1 MTPRPLRLAVIQ
13 HQSDAPPGLLGDW
26 AAGRGLDVTVLRG
39 DRGAR
44 LPEPPAVDL
53 VAVLGAY
60 ARAVPGARDWV
71 DRELGWLTRLAGAG
85 VPVLG
90 ICFGAQALAVAL
102 GGGGVRR
109 AERLEVGWVA
119 VDGLVD
125 SGPWFAFHEDV
136 IEPPPGATVL
146 GHNDVGLQAFSAG
159 RNLGVQFHPEVTPA
173 MVDAWAARRVLD
185 LALAGVAPAELCAET
200 EERAPWAAAAARRL
214 FDTFLRRALTLQLDP
229 APARPARRAKLSL
242 TR

>member
-26 AAGRGLDVTVLRG
+26 AAGRGLDVTVFRG
-39 DRGAR
+39 DRADR
-44 LPEPPAVDL
+44 LPEPPEVDL

-60 ARAVPGARDWV
+60 ARAVPGERDWV
-71 DRELGWLTRLAGAG
+71 DRELGWLARLATAG

-102 GGGGVRR
+102 GGGVRR

-136 IEPPPGATVL
+136 IEPPRGATVL

-159 RNLGVQFHPEVTPA
+159 RHLGVQFHPEVTPA
-173 MVDAWAARRVLD
+173 MVDAWAGRRVLD
-185 LALAGVAPAELCAET
+185 LALAGVAPAELRIET

-214 FDTFLRRALTLQLDP
+214 FDTFLRRALTLQAEP